1 MKRILLVDDEPQ
13 LLEILREHFEGRY
26 EIDTALSGASAIERF
41 VRQRPDVVFL
51 DVNMPGGSGLAVL
64 KLLRQTDPK
73 IPVVVVTA
81 TTENKIAA
89 ECIAE
94 GAFGPL
100 DAIDAA
106 SEPRTPAD
114 TAIVLRWLVQA
125 RQRIEVA
132 RLPTRLPDAEP

>member
-1 MKRILLVDDEPQ
+1 VSLRAALMKRILLIDDEPL

-73 IPVVVVTA
+73 IPVVAVT

-94 GAFGPL
+94 GAFGYVPKPVNL
-100 DAIDAA
+100 TYMDHMAAVAI
-106 SEPRTPAD
+106 E
-114 TAIVLRWLVQA
+114 QA
-125 RQRIEVA
+125 GQR
-132 RLPTRLPDAEP
+132 RR

>member
-81 TTENKIAA
+81 NTENKIAA

-94 GAFGPL
+94 GAFGYVPKPFNL
-100 DAIDAA
+100 KYMDHMAALAI
-106 SEPRTPAD
+106 E
-114 TAIVLRWLVQA
+114 QA
-125 RQRIEVA
+125 GQR
-132 RLPTRLPDAEP
+132 RR